1 MTIADLDNDN
11 NGEIIV
17 PSSLCDSASPPCR
30 MNYVHALGRTGLGWP
45 VEIDS
50 GMDFTHNRHVYKDD
64 LTDSVFI
71 FLNTSY
77 IPFLYADSIRTRTMK
92 ISVHGK
98 TTKIFQTTGGEFS
111 SIVSPRK
118 TETCIRALAPSKS
131 CLSYNDENKVVT
143 NWPVFGMVTITILL
157 WLNSEIL

>member
-1 MTIADLDNDN
+1 
-11 NGEIIV
+11 
-17 PSSLCDSASPPCR
+17 
-30 MNYVHALGRTGLGWP
+30 MNYVLMPSGKNGEYMNGWP

-50 GMDFTHNRHVYKDD
+50 GYGFYSQPATVYKDD

-98 TTKIFQTTGGEFS
+98 TTKIFPDYRGKRVQFHS
-111 SIVSPRK
+111 SRRERRK
-118 TETCIRALAPSKS
+118 L
-131 CLSYNDENKVVT
+131 V
-143 NWPVFGMVTITILL
+143 
-157 WLNSEIL
+157 